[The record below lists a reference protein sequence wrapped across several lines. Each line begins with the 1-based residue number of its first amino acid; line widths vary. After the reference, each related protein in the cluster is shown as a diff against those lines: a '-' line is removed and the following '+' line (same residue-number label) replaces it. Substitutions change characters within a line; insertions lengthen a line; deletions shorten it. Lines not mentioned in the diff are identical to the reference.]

1 MKMTKKTVMCL
12 CSSAVAW
19 GLAARAFAAGFV
31 YVSPSDLQ
39 GRKVTETPVNQANF
53 VRLAPDITTY
63 APSETIQPVL
73 LESLRRMGAELLARV
88 AFDPADTPSGL
99 RVRAGFAAC
108 LSGEWDGAYLV
119 GMDKLEGPFAAAL
132 AAAKDDASLVVR
144 FRTAVEELLASGDAI
159 KAAEGRR
166 ARMWLRRQDAWH
178 GETDDLRTEIGEW
191 LRHLEAVAGRP
202 RSPYPEPA
210 AKVVWKPGDPPQE
223 LKAVQV
229 KTKGERAK
237 LDADGKIVFTT
248 DGNGF
253 AVTVEGAKDC
263 VTIELDLPGPDGS
276 RLRYG
281 GELVHRAPQV
291 VPDDLPPKA
300 WFLGRG
306 EINYIQER
314 FDDCFMPGDW
324 RPRHHGAYCRAYP
337 GLGLSGDWMK
347 PGKNAKGPEKAV
359 FRASWMSLWGQ
370 WPGCVDGRID
380 RWRVTVGGD
389 GPTCDVRLQW
399 PRGAT
404 SRREI
409 FEKDAGINKFQGA
422 WDRRVAELSR
432 RYSEAA
438 DEFRFAFKPVEGQD
452 RHLGD
457 VKSAQI
463 FRDAYLQP
471 LLGRRATV
479 PRYMT
484 LAWDAADARR
494 LFLQTARAGK
504 PFKKPPVRE
513 KTAVEA
519 ATAPDADLDTG
530 MQLDE
535 EGL

>member
-1 MKMTKKTVMCL
+1 MMQRILVL
-12 CSSAVAW
+12 AVAL
-19 GLAARAFAAGFV
+19 GLAAEVSAARFA
-31 YVSPSDLQ
+31 YVTPSDLQ

-63 APSETIQPVL
+63 APTEAVQPVL
-73 LESLRRMGAELLARV
+73 LESLRRMGAELLKRV

-108 LSGEWDGAYLV
+108 VSGEWNGAYLV

-132 AAAKDDASLVVR
+132 AAAKDDAALVVR
-144 FRTAVEELLASGDAI
+144 FRTAAEELVASGDAI
-159 KAAEGRR
+159 RAAEGRR
-166 ARMWLRRQDAWH
+166 ARMWLRRQNAEF
-178 GETDDLRTEIGEW
+178 GEPDDLRAEIGEW

-210 AKVVWKPGDPPQE
+210 AKIDWKPGDPPQE
-223 LKAVQV
+223 LNAVQV
-229 KTKGERAK
+229 KTKGEKAK

-248 DGNGF
+248 DARGF
-253 AVTVEGAKDC
+253 TVTVEGAKDR
-263 VTIELDLPGPDGS
+263 VTLELDLPGPDGS

-281 GELVHRAPQV
+281 GELAHRAPEV

-314 FDDCFMPGDW
+314 FDACFMPGDW
-324 RPRHHGAYCRAYP
+324 RPRHHGAYVRAYP
-337 GLGLSGDWMK
+337 ALDLTGEWTK
-347 PGKNAKGPEKAV
+347 PDKNAKGPEKAV
-359 FRASWMSLWGQ
+359 FRASWMSLWAH
-370 WPGCVDGRID
+370 WPACAEGRID
-380 RWRVTVGGD
+380 RWRLTVGGD

-399 PRGAT
+399 PRGAAA
-404 SRREI
+404 RRDV
-409 FEKDAGINKFQGA
+409 FEKDAGINKLESA
-422 WDRRVAELSR
+422 WNARVTDLFR
-432 RYSEAA
+432 RYSMAA
-438 DEFRFAFKPVEGQD
+438 DEFRFAFAPAEGQD

-471 LLGRRATV
+471 LLGRKATV
-479 PRYMT
+479 PRYVT
-484 LAWDAADARR
+484 LAWDVADARR

-504 PFKKPPVRE
+504 PFKKPPARE
-513 KTAVEA
+513 KSAIEN
-519 ATAPDADLDTG
+519 ATAPDADLG
-530 MQLDE
+530 GEMRLDE